1 VRLYDSTCPETGDVV
16 PECIFC
22 VTNSSAKAAEFMGHA
37 LVLDFLNRRMLLA
50 EPDGSI
56 FDPTGELA
64 DSTKSIW
71 VRKSVETL
79 PPRQT

>member
-1 VRLYDSTCPETGDVV
+1 
-16 PECIFC
+16 
-22 VTNSSAKAAEFMGHA
+22 MGHA